1 MSPTATVVADVR
13 TTVFVF
19 VAIVAL
25 ASRVVVVVSAFAV
38 AARALVAPCF
48 AMISARR
55 FRLASISASS
65 SSSAPNAVAEISSDA
80 SSSSSSVARVARHAR
95 TFASTSSSSSSS
107 SSFGAPSSARFR
119 FARGVEDVVDGASRA
134 PFAVIRVERRAA
146 ARACAASRRARD
158 EGKGIEEECKSHRT
172 EKAKKFELN

>member
-80 SSSSSSVARVARHAR
+80 SSSSSSVARGARPAR
-95 TFASTSSSSSSS
+95 TFASTSSSS

-172 EKAKKFELN
+172 EKAKKIKMN

>member
-95 TFASTSSSSSSS
+95 TFASTSSSSSS
-107 SSFGAPSSARFR
+107 FGAPSSARFR

-172 EKAKKFELN
+172 EKAKKIKLN

>member
-95 TFASTSSSSSSS
+95 TFASTSSSSSS
-107 SSFGAPSSARFR
+107 FGAPSSARFR

-172 EKAKKFELN
+172 ERAKKIKLN

>member
-95 TFASTSSSSSSS
+95 TFASTSSSSSS
-107 SSFGAPSSARFR
+107 FGAPSSARFR

-158 EGKGIEEECKSHRT
+158 AGKGIEEECKSHRT
-172 EKAKKFELN
+172 EKAKKIKLN

>member
-95 TFASTSSSSSSS
+95 TFASTSSSSSS
-107 SSFGAPSSARFR
+107 FGAPSSARFR

-158 EGKGIEEECKSHRT
+158 EGKGIEEECQSHRT
-172 EKAKKFELN
+172 EKAKKIKLN

>member
-95 TFASTSSSSSSS
+95 TFASTSSSSSS
-107 SSFGAPSSARFR
+107 FGAPSSARFR

-172 EKAKKFELN
+172 EKAKKIKLMN

>member
-95 TFASTSSSSSSS
+95 TFASTSSSSS
-107 SSFGAPSSARFR
+107 FGAPSSARFR

-172 EKAKKFELN
+172 ERAKKIKLN

>member
-95 TFASTSSSSSSS
+95 TFASTSSSSSS
-107 SSFGAPSSARFR
+107 FGAPSSARFR

-172 EKAKKFELN
+172 EMAKKIKLN

>member
-95 TFASTSSSSSSS
+95 TFASTSSSSSS
-107 SSFGAPSSARFR
+107 FGAPSSARFR

-158 EGKGIEEECKSHRT
+158 DGKGIEEECQSHRT
-172 EKAKKFELN
+172 EKAKKIKLN

>member
-107 SSFGAPSSARFR
+107 FGAPSSARFR

-172 EKAKKFELN
+172 ERAKKIKLN

>member
-107 SSFGAPSSARFR
+107 FGAPSSARFR

-172 EKAKKFELN
+172 EKAKKIKLN

>member
-95 TFASTSSSSSSS
+95 TFASTSSSSSS
-107 SSFGAPSSARFR
+107 FGAPSSARFR

-172 EKAKKFELN
+172 EKAKKMKLN

>member
-95 TFASTSSSSSSS
+95 TFASTSSSSSS
-107 SSFGAPSSARFR
+107 FGAPSSARFR

-172 EKAKKFELN
+172 EKAKKITLN

>member
-95 TFASTSSSSSSS
+95 TFASTSSSSS
-107 SSFGAPSSARFR
+107 FGAPSSARFR

-158 EGKGIEEECKSHRT
+158 EGKAIEEECKSHRT
-172 EKAKKFELN
+172 EKAKKIKLN

>member
-38 AARALVAPCF
+38 AARAFVAPCF

-95 TFASTSSSSSSS
+95 TFASTSSSS

-172 EKAKKFELN
+172 EKAKKIKLN

>member
-1 MSPTATVVADVR
+1 MSPTATVVAGVR

-95 TFASTSSSSSSS
+95 TFASTSSSSSS
-107 SSFGAPSSARFR
+107 FGAPSSARFR

-134 PFAVIRVERRAA
+134 PFAVIRVERRAT

-158 EGKGIEEECKSHRT
+158 EGKGIEEE
-172 EKAKKFELN
+172 

>member
-107 SSFGAPSSARFR
+107 SFGAPSSARFR

-172 EKAKKFELN
+172 EKAKKIKLN

>member
-107 SSFGAPSSARFR
+107 FGAPSSARFR

-158 EGKGIEEECKSHRT
+158 EGKGIEEEC
-172 EKAKKFELN
+172 

>member
-1 MSPTATVVADVR
+1 DVR

-107 SSFGAPSSARFR
+107 FGAPSSARFR

-172 EKAKKFELN
+172 EKAKKIKLN